1 MMRKAQTPHEGCGL
15 SRGGSWRRVAAGFAC
30 ALSCALL
37 IVTMTVLTAD
47 AALAQTAGATGD
59 PFAPSS
65 KQKQSSFPKGS
76 VFGKVDTK
84 IDRSQPMQL
93 QGDQLIY
100 DKAGNRVIARGNVEI
115 YYNNYILT
123 ADEVVY
129 DQGAGTLTAVGNVT
143 LKEPQGNIVHADR
156 YTLTDDF
163 RDGFVQ
169 SLSIVTQDQ
178 SRITADRAIRRERQC
193 HRIRE
198 RQVHALQE
206 RWRHAA
212 AVVHQCDAHHSRSGR
227 RDHHLSGRVF
237 RDLRAADFLPALLSD
252 SGSVCEAEVGLPVAH
267 LRQLVDARLHH
278 RHTLLLRARAELR
291 LHRHSRIYE
300 PTRFALCRASGATV

>member
-65 KQKQSSFPKGS
+65 KKKQSSFPKGS

-84 IDRSQPMQL
+84 IDRSQPMRL

-143 LKEPQGNIVHADR
+143 VKEPQGNIVHADR

-178 SRITADRAIRRERQC
+178 SRITADRAIRRNGNVNEFENGKFTPC
-193 HRIRE
+193 KSDGGTPPLWCISATRII
-198 RQVHALQE
+198 HDAD
-206 RWRHAA
+206 AA
-212 AVVHQCDAHHSRSGR
+212 TITYQDAFFEIYGQP
-227 RDHHLSGRVF
+227 VF
-237 RDLRAADFLPALLSD
+237 YLPYFQN
-252 SGSVCEAEVGLPVAH
+252 SGSVGEAEIGLPVAH

-278 RHTLLLRARAELR
+278 RHTLLLRARAECR
-291 LHRHSRIYE
+291 HHRHSRIYE
-300 PTRFALCRASGATV
+300 PTRFVLCRASGGTV